1 MTAISC
7 FMHGMYPRSEKLSQI
22 SRDVERG
29 RQTQSELGKQ
39 QREDKA
45 VLAATQQSLSFSF
58 LEDGK
63 LLWQDIFRPI
73 VAATSGMEVGALAR
87 WFDNNT
93 FYRQPIIAGKL
104 RLHPQKLHRF
114 FPRVTPQ
121 KKWKVTIPS
130 PFTFAK
136 LASDETTTSF
146 EKTLGKIV
154 VLIGELIAYLTK
166 RGIAAVQLNEPYIP
180 YHGVSPKERALFIR
194 SLKEIAIAKSD
205 LAGAR
210 RKVLLA
216 VHFYF
221 GDAAPIVISLHDN
234 SFVDIIG
241 VDFYKT
247 NLLDLPQRLPQ
258 ALIAG
263 IIDGRNS
270 LLEDEKSLQ
279 VFVQRT
285 IKRLAPPSLYLSNN
299 SDLELLPKTV
309 AAQKLALLGKV
320 ATNF

>member
-1 MTAISC
+1 
-7 FMHGMYPRSEKLSQI
+7 MHGMYPRSEKLSQI

-29 RQTQSELGKQ
+29 RQTQSELRKQ
-39 QREDKA
+39 QVVDQK
-45 VLAATQQSLSFSF
+45 VLIAKQQSLAFTYI
-58 LEDGK
+58 EDGK

-73 VAATSGMEVGALAR
+73 VLSTSGMEVGALTR

-93 FYRQPIIAGKL
+93 FYRQPIITGDI
-104 RLHPQKLHRF
+104 RLHPKKLDRF
-114 FPRVTPQ
+114 FQITAQ
-121 KKWKVTIPS
+121 KKWKVTLPS

-136 LASDETTTSF
+136 LTSDETITSF
-146 EKTLGKIV
+146 EKTLGKISS
-154 VLIGELIAYLTK
+154 LTGELVTYLEK
-166 RGIAAVQLNEPYIP
+166 RGVTVVQLNEPYIP
-180 YHGVSPKERALFIR
+180 YHGVSTKERALFIR
-194 SLKEIAIAKSD
+194 SLKE
-205 LAGAR
+205 LTGAR

-221 GDAAPIVISLHDN
+221 GDAAPIVAALTDS
-234 SFVDIIG
+234 SVDIIG

-270 LLEDEKSLQ
+270 LLEDEKSLR

-299 SDLELLPKTV
+299 SDLELLPETV

-320 ATNF
+320 ATNS